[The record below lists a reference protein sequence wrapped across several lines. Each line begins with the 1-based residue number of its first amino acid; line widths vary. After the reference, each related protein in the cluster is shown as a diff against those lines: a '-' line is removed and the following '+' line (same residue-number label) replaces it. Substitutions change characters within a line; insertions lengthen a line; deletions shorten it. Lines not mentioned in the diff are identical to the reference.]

1 MAEIAVRRGAYA
13 TAAEEYVN
21 ASDRSDD
28 GSVSQRAAEF
38 AAEYGYDVFALHA
51 ARRWVLVAPDS
62 RMAHRLLAR
71 LLIARND
78 IALAT
83 DETLKALGPA
93 DARKDED
100 YLGLTAEFGQGASGA
115 GLPRVLTRVRALSPP
130 SSALDLALAAA
141 ALGAGD
147 NDLAIDAASRARDP
161 ASPVPADALIARAL
175 VARGET
181 KAGLDLLESHLGEQA
196 GPELQLE
203 HVRLLSA
210 ADRRAEAISAVDEI
224 GSRFPGQP
232 AVIRL
237 KALLSLDAGDRK
249 TAWEQFNL
257 LLTNRQFVDE
267 CLLYLGQIAEKEAAF
282 DDALRV
288 YGRVG
293 EGPQSHAALMG
304 MVRIAEKNGDVK
316 SALDRIDDY
325 ARDYPRHAL
334 VALRDKSGVYQRANR
349 PQDALAAL
357 DEALKFQPDDVAL
370 RLARS
375 EILDPLD
382 RISEA
387 LADLR
392 AAVARA
398 PDNALALNALGYTLA
413 NRTSD
418 SRSAY
423 RFVRRALEIEPE
435 NPAILDSL
443 GWVYFRQG
451 RLEEARSY
459 LQAAFSAFPDPEVA
473 AHLGE
478 VMWRQGGR
486 DEALRVWRDALEKSP
501 NSRPLKEVMA
511 RLAK

>member
-1 MAEIAVRRGAYA
+1 
-13 TAAEEYVN
+13 
-21 ASDRSDD
+21 
-28 GSVSQRAAEF
+28 
-38 AAEYGYDVFALHA
+38 
-51 ARRWVLVAPDS
+51 
-62 RMAHRLLAR
+62 MAHRLLAR

-83 DETLKALGPA
+83 EETLKALGPA
-93 DARKDED
+93 DTRKDDD
-100 YLGLTAEFGQGASGA
+100 YLSLTAEFGQGASGTS
-115 GLPRVLTRVRALSPP
+115 LPRVLTRVRALSPP
-130 SSALDLALAAA
+130 STALDLAIAAS

-147 NDLAIDAASRARDP
+147 NDLAIDAAARARNP
-161 ASPVPADALIARAL
+161 AAPVPADALIARGL
-175 VARGET
+175 VARGDI
-181 KAGLDLLESHLGEQA
+181 KAGLDLLESHLGAQA

-203 HVRLLSA
+203 HVRLLAA
-210 ADRRAEAISAVDEI
+210 ADRRSEAISAVDDI
-224 GSRFPGQP
+224 ATKYPGQP

-257 LLTNRQFVDE
+257 LLANQQFVDE

-288 YGRVG
+288 YGRIG
-293 EGPQSHAALMG
+293 DGPQAHAALMG
-304 MVRIAEKNGDVK
+304 MVRISEKNGDFK

-325 ARDYPRHAL
+325 AKDYPRHAL
-334 VALRDKSGVYQRANR
+334 DALRDKAGVYQRASQ
-349 PQDALAAL
+349 PQNSLAAL
-357 DEALKFQPDDVAL
+357 DEVLKYQPDDVAL

-375 EILDPLD
+375 EILESLGRTGD
-382 RISEA
+382 A
-387 LADLR
+387 LSDLR

-398 PDNALALNALGYTLA
+398 PDNALVLNALGYTLA

-418 SRSAY
+418 KTSAY

-459 LQAAFSAFPDPEVA
+459 LQAAFSAFPDAEVA

-478 VMWRQGGR
+478 VAWRQG
-486 DEALRVWRDALEKSP
+486 DHEDALRIWRDALEKSP
-501 NSRPLKEVMA
+501 NSRPLQEVMA
-511 RLAK
+511 RLVK